1 MANYNTRKKFYQKF
15 KKFRKSIK
23 QEKLTDGE
31 QFVSFGIMDICPSL
45 LEYYVLSKIKNRLND
60 NKFVTSIDKR
70 ALIELAIS
78 SIEFMSFAIDPKYY
92 NQMQGLFIGPATSP
106 CFADI
111 YIERVK
117 ESHIYTMLNVAR
129 LWYRKV
135 DDTFAIISHDR
146 GETLQ
151 KLNDFDEN
159 IEFTIEKAS

>member
-70 ALIELAIS
+70 ALIELEIS
-78 SIEFMSFAIDPKYY
+78 SIEFMSFAIDY
-92 NQMQGLFIGPATSP
+92 NQMQGLFIGAATSP

-111 YIERVK
+111 YIERVE

-151 KLNDFDEN
+151 KLNDFNEN
-159 IEFTIEKAS
+159 IEFTTEKAS